1 MNQMRYL
8 LLLLIVLYNFSAFGQ
23 QEAPSSQYVII
34 DTDEISGDFV
44 GYNFAKGKDSLN
56 REAYVLNARYKLN
69 KKNGSRVSEDADFIF
84 TFYIF
89 PTKRTL
95 LKEVSDINQLNR
107 ISTSDARSVRISL
120 LAAKFDEYLYFK
132 PLIKTHNKY
141 YTFENCVVVGQAFS
155 LQEDEQYFPE
165 YGAGSSRFQLN
176 LLYKPYSR
184 ENINAFRKVINKDS
198 TALQRFTLGW
208 VMDFYDKWFISK
220 VDRQNKTID
229 FWIDLKVIHDSG
241 YSFGRITTE
250 IKYKIGFGVT
260 DFTIIPYYELLGE
273 YLKGSNFPVPFTF
286 KEVIDIKKFIK

>member
-69 KKNGSRVSEDADFIF
+69 KKNGSQVSEDADFMF
-84 TFYIF
+84 TFYVF
-89 PTKRTL
+89 PSNKIK
-95 LKEVSDINQLNR
+95 LKEFTDSIKIKSALTMKLGE
-107 ISTSDARSVRISL
+107 IRSKLL
-120 LAAKFDEYLYFK
+120 LAGTDDYFDFK
-132 PLIKTHNKY
+132 PLIKADNKFY
-141 YTFENCVVVGQAFS
+141 SLEHCIVVGQAFA

-165 YGAGSSRFQLN
+165 YGEKSSKFQLN
-176 LLYKPYSR
+176 LLSKPYSR
-184 ENINAFRKVINKDS
+184 ESIDAYRKIIFKDS
-198 TALQRFTLGW
+198 TALKPFSVW
-208 VMDFYDKWFISK
+208 VEDFYDKWFISK
-220 VDRQNKTID
+220 IDRKNKTID
-229 FWIDLKVIHDSG
+229 FWMDLKPIHDSG

-250 IKYKIGFGVT
+250 IKYKVGFGVT